1 MKIFDLPIETER
13 LRLRRVRH
21 DDFDALFPI
30 HSDTDVCRYL
40 PYEPRDEAKMREVMT
55 VRVEKAELVVG
66 EEPLYLAVELKET
79 GDVVGEVLIFF
90 IAVKKRDKP
99 RLATCFRLTFRAKG
113 MALKPRRHLWMRV
126 SGT

>member
-79 GDVVGEVLIFF
+79 GDVVGEVLIFYRSEE
-90 IAVKKRDKP
+90 ARQA